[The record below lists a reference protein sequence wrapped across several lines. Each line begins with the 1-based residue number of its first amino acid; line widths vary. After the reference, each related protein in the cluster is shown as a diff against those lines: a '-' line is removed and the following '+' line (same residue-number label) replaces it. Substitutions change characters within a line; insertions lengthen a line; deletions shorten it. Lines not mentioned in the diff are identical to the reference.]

1 MKYKV
6 MNRPTY
12 DTRLEEKLLVAGYK
26 WATVTGN
33 TDNILV
39 QFRWIFNNFGV
50 GIDVLGK
57 VVIDNIEIGEFSV
70 TNKPTLQEIL
80 DDRTIVNTINL
91 CDTEPTY
98 TSPFED
104 VGGNNL

>member
-39 QFRWIFNNFGV
+39 QFSWIFNDFGV
-50 GIDVLGK
+50 GIDVMAQ
-57 VVIDNIEIGEFSV
+57 VIIDDVQIGVFSV

-80 DDRTIVNTINL
+80 DDRTIINTTNS
-91 CDTEPTY
+91 CGTEPTY